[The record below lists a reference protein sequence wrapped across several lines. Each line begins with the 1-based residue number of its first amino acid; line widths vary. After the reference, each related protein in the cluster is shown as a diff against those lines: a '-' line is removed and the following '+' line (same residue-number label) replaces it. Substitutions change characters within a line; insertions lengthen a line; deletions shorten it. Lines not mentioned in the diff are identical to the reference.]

1 MSNLYNRQRNMNINR
16 DQSIC
21 VVGCGGVGM
30 NVAIKL
36 AMAGVNKICLFDD
49 DNIEEHNLNR
59 LPVPYKSIGMN
70 KAYVAKE
77 MIKQMRPN
85 CDVSYFKTKFDEML
99 LDYNIDWL
107 IDCTDSFKTQ
117 KVLQEFADENSIKYC
132 KLGYD
137 GERMSIHNKVA
148 TWDIDENDQEGYTIT
163 PSWAVP
169 ASIISDLGVAKVLKY
184 NEAEMSGELR
194 SLYIR

>member
-36 AMAGVNKICLFDD
+36 AMAGVKNITVFDN

-59 LPVPYKSIGMN
+59 LPVPYNCIGMN

-77 MIKQMRPN
+77 MIKQMRPG
-85 CDVSYFKTKFDEML
+85 CDVTCYKSNFDEVL
-99 LDYNIDWL
+99 ADYTDWL
-107 IDCTDSFKTQ
+107 VDCTDSFKTQ
-117 KVLQEFADENSIKYC
+117 KMLQSFCDESNIKYC

-148 TWDIDENDQEGYTIT
+148 SWDIDENDDSGYTVT

-169 ASIISDLGVAKVLKY
+169 SSIVADLGVAKVLKY
-184 NEAEMSGELR
+184 NKSELGIELKN
-194 SLYIR
+194 LYIN